1 MVRVTSPEAPADT
14 RATTRPGLAT
24 PGEST
29 LPRVLWLAVP
39 AAVVFVVSLALD
51 VRTLLPDVA
60 LWDTGEFQTVGP
72 VLGIAHPTGYPTY
85 TLLAWFASVVLQP
98 FGNEAYRANL
108 LSAILISGA
117 AALMSMLI
125 VQLTRRPLLGLAAG
139 LALAVTPLAWRLALQ
154 ADPHPLH
161 LFFAAL
167 LLVLL
172 VGWMQRERSG
182 APRAGR
188 WLLAAS
194 IVFGLSLG
202 NHALTLLLAPGIGV
216 FVVLVSPSIL
226 WRRWRLAVGCL
237 AALALTTV
245 VIYAYIPIRAAMNP
259 PLDYAIPTTWE
270 RFRYLVLGEQFTGT
284 FHQLPSLSGGAAIVW
299 KELQTNLGAVA
310 WLSLAGVALGAL
322 RHWRFIVLTVLW
334 FVLTFVFA
342 LGYENADIERYY
354 LVPLFLAV
362 VWITLA
368 IDAIWTGLLV
378 VWRRLEQQRSTA
390 DTGRQG
396 ASLGHAA
403 LALAAVVLLV
413 PILVPVPG
421 RLPDVDAS
429 GDYSVRTWMEATFRA
444 LPQDAVIISW
454 WSYSTALWYGH
465 FVEGLRPDV
474 KIIDDRNIL
483 DEGYGTVQNAIDT
496 FLGKRPVYLIRISY
510 DLPQFQQRYR
520 LQLVPGL
527 PRLTDVYKVLPAG
540 SS

>member
-1 MVRVTSPEAPADT
+1 MVSFATRDSGAASALADQ
-14 RATTRPGLAT
+14 A
-24 PGEST
+24 ESA
-29 LPRVLWLAVP
+29 LPRVLWLALP
-39 AAVVFVVSLALD
+39 AVAVFLVSLLLD

-117 AALMSMLI
+117 AALTCVLI

-139 LALAVTPLAWRLALQ
+139 LALAVTPLTWRVALQ

-172 VGWMQRERSG
+172 VGWMQRCISG
-182 APRAGR
+182 APRSGR

-194 IVFGLSLG
+194 VVFGLSLG

-226 WRRWRLAVGCL
+226 WRRWRLVLGCV
-237 AALALTTV
+237 AALVLTTV
-245 VIYAYIPIRAAMNP
+245 VVYAYIPIRAAMNP
-259 PLDYAIPTTWE
+259 PLDYAVPTTWD
-270 RFRYLVLGEQFTGT
+270 RFRYLVLGEQFRGT
-284 FHQLPSLSGGAAIVW
+284 FHQLPSLQGGAAIVW
-299 KELQTNLGAVA
+299 KELQTNLGAAA
-310 WLSLAGVALGAL
+310 WLSLAGVVLGSL
-322 RHWRFIVLTVLW
+322 RHWRVIVLTGLW

-354 LVPLFLAV
+354 LVPLCLAV
-362 VWITLA
+362 VWTALA
-368 IDAIWTGLLV
+368 IDAIWTGMLLL
-378 VWRRLEQQRSTA
+378 WRRVADDPSSFEAGTA
-390 DTGRQG
+390 GR
-396 ASLGHAA
+396 SLGRVA
-403 LALAAVVLLV
+403 LALAAVILVV
-413 PILVPVPG
+413 PILVPIPA
-421 RLPDVDAS
+421 RLSQVDVSD
-429 GDYSVRTWMEATFRA
+429 DYSARDWMEATFAA
-444 LPQDAVIISW
+444 LPPDAVLISW

-474 KIIDDRNIL
+474 KIIDDRTIL
-483 DEGYGTVQNAIDT
+483 DDGYGTVQNAIDT
-496 FLGKRPVYLIRISY
+496 YLGKRPVYLIRISY
-510 DLPQFQQRYR
+510 DLPQFEARYH
-520 LQLVPGL
+520 LQLVAGL
-527 PRLTDVYKVLPAG
+527 PRLTDVYLVLPAG
-540 SS
+540 SA